1 MEVSMRLMG
10 TQTVCQVK
18 IVSVVKV
25 DLFLLY
31 F

>member
-1 MEVSMRLMG
+1 MG